1 MEPRTILDFM
11 SVAERLKCNM
21 RHSRTTSSRR
31 ESVAE
36 HTYRL
41 CVFAWLV
48 KEEFPDCDMDKVMKM
63 CLFHDL
69 GEAVTGDIP
78 AFVKTDDDRETEGDA
93 LTLLTAMLPEKER
106 LELDE
111 LFGEL
116 ERAETMEAKIVHAL
130 DKMETLIQHN
140 EADIATWLPL
150 EYDLQMTYG
159 EKECMAD
166 PYLTK
171 LREVIRQ
178 ISEDKITT
186 EGEDRESSYYI
197 RKDIENMHLSEVT
210 DLLRSTEWAEDRTE
224 EMIRKS
230 MENSCP
236 YGLFLKAGT
245 GEGRIKE
252 SSMAGKD
259 RPDGVTTFYLMDLVI
274 EETYRGQGFGA
285 ILMDQIMKENGHL
298 YGMLHT
304 QDAEAFYEK
313 YGFYKEEQVSI
324 VLEGADGAEKIK
336 SMMTNMRN
344 NLPEKIG
351 KYKVIEFKDVE
362 LDEIKNLVTGEQ
374 RKTGLPKSNVLY
386 YELENNAWCCVRP
399 SGTEPKI
406 KLYMGVKADSM
417 ESAEKDLEELKDAMV
432 KLVK

>member
-1 MEPRTILDFM
+1 MDSKTLLDFM

-21 RHSRTTSSRR
+21 RHSRTTENRR

-78 AFVKTDDDRETEGDA
+78 AFVKTDDDRETEGNA
-93 LTLLTAMLPEKER
+93 ISSVTAMLPEKER
-106 LELDE
+106 KELDE
-111 LFGEL
+111 LFDEL
-116 ERAETMEAKIVHAL
+116 DKAETMEAKIVHAL
-130 DKMETLIQHN
+130 DKMEALIQHN

-150 EYDLQMTYG
+150 EYDLQITYG
-159 EKECMAD
+159 EKECKAD

-178 ISEDKITT
+178 TSIDKIAA
-186 EGEDRESSYYI
+186 EGEDRKKSYYI
-197 RKDIENMHLSEVT
+197 RKGVENMHPEEVAELLHST
-210 DLLRSTEWAEDRTE
+210 DWAKDRPE
-224 EMIRKS
+224 ETIRKS

-236 YGLFLKAGT
+236 YGLFLKDSAN
-245 GEGRIKE
+245 E
-252 SSMAGKD
+252 SRSD
-259 RPDGVTTFYLMDLVI
+259 RQIGFARVLTDDVTTFYLMDLVI
-274 EETYRGQGFGA
+274 EETYRRQGFGT

-313 YGFYKEEQVSI
+313 YGFRTIGDTKKTEE
-324 VLEGADGAEKIK
+324 AYMEKPC
-336 SMMTNMRN
+336 S
-344 NLPEKIG
+344 
-351 KYKVIEFKDVE
+351 
-362 LDEIKNLVTGEQ
+362 
-374 RKTGLPKSNVLY
+374 
-386 YELENNAWCCVRP
+386 
-399 SGTEPKI
+399 
-406 KLYMGVKADSM
+406 
-417 ESAEKDLEELKDAMV
+417 
-432 KLVK
+432 

>member
-93 LTLLTAMLPEKER
+93 LTLLTALLPEKER
-106 LELDE
+106 QELDE

-116 ERAETMEAKIVHAL
+116 EKAETMEAKIVHAL

-140 EADIATWLPL
+140 EADIKTWLPL

-159 EKECMAD
+159 EKECKAD

-178 ISEDKITT
+178 ISIDKIAA
-186 EGEDRESSYYI
+186 EGEDRKKSYYI
-197 RKDIENMHLSEVT
+197 RKGVENMHPEEVAELLYST
-210 DLLRSTEWAEDRTE
+210 DWAKDRPE
-224 EMIRKS
+224 EAIRKS

-236 YGLFLKAGT
+236 YGLFLKDSAN
-245 GEGRIKE
+245 E
-252 SSMAGKD
+252 SRND
-259 RPDGVTTFYLMDLVI
+259 RQIGFARVLTDGVTTFYLMDLVI

-313 YGFYKEEQVSI
+313 YGFCTIGDTEKTEE
-324 VLEGADGAEKIK
+324 AYMEKPC
-336 SMMTNMRN
+336 S
-344 NLPEKIG
+344 
-351 KYKVIEFKDVE
+351 
-362 LDEIKNLVTGEQ
+362 
-374 RKTGLPKSNVLY
+374 
-386 YELENNAWCCVRP
+386 
-399 SGTEPKI
+399 
-406 KLYMGVKADSM
+406 
-417 ESAEKDLEELKDAMV
+417 
-432 KLVK
+432 

>member
-1 MEPRTILDFM
+1 MRPETLLDFM
-11 SVAERLKCNM
+11 GVAEHLKCNM
-21 RHSRTTSSRR
+21 RHSRMTDHRR

-48 KEEFPDCDMDKVMKM
+48 KEEFPNCDMDKVMKM

-69 GEAVTGDIP
+69 GEALTGDIP

-93 LTLLTAMLPEKER
+93 LTLLTAMLPGKER
-106 LELDE
+106 QELDE

-116 ERAETMEAKIVHAL
+116 EREETMEAKIVHAL

-171 LREVIRQ
+171 LREVIRK
-178 ISEDKITT
+178 ISEDKITA

-224 EMIRKS
+224 ERIQKS

-259 RPDGVTTFYLMDLVI
+259 RQIGFARVLTDGVTTFYLMDFVI
-274 EETYRGQGFGA
+274 EEKYRSQGFGT
-285 ILMDQIMKENGHL
+285 ILMDRIMKENGHL

-304 QDAEAFYEK
+304 KDAKAFYEK
-313 YGFYKEEQVSI
+313 YGFRAIGDTKKTEEI
-324 VLEGADGAEKIK
+324 YMEKPC
-336 SMMTNMRN
+336 S
-344 NLPEKIG
+344 
-351 KYKVIEFKDVE
+351 
-362 LDEIKNLVTGEQ
+362 
-374 RKTGLPKSNVLY
+374 
-386 YELENNAWCCVRP
+386 
-399 SGTEPKI
+399 
-406 KLYMGVKADSM
+406 
-417 ESAEKDLEELKDAMV
+417 
-432 KLVK
+432 

>member
-1 MEPRTILDFM
+1 MDSKTLLDFM

-21 RHSRTTSSRR
+21 RHSRTTDNRR

-78 AFVKTDDDRETEGDA
+78 AFVKTDDDREIEGNA
-93 LTLLTAMLPEKER
+93 ISSVTAILPEKEQK
-106 LELDE
+106 ELDD
-111 LFGEL
+111 LFDEL
-116 ERAETMEAKIVHAL
+116 EKAETMEAKIVHAL
-130 DKMETLIQHN
+130 DKMEALIQHN

-159 EKECMAD
+159 EKECEAA
-166 PYLTK
+166 PYLRK

-178 ISEDKITT
+178 ISIDKITA
-186 EGEDRESSYYI
+186 EGEDGKTPYYI
-197 RKDIENMHLSEVT
+197 RKGVENMHLEEVAALLHST
-210 DLLRSTEWAEDRTE
+210 DWAKDRPE
-224 EMIRKS
+224 EVIRKS

-236 YGLFLKAGT
+236 YGLFLKDAADKDDIGKECTGGKNAG
-245 GEGRIKE
+245 RN
-252 SSMAGKD
+252 D
-259 RPDGVTTFYLMDLVI
+259 RQIGFARVLTDGVTTFYLMDLVI
-274 EETYRGQGFGA
+274 EEMYRGQGYGT

-313 YGFYKEEQVSI
+313 YGFRAIGETKKTEETYM
-324 VLEGADGAEKIK
+324 EKPC
-336 SMMTNMRN
+336 S
-344 NLPEKIG
+344 
-351 KYKVIEFKDVE
+351 
-362 LDEIKNLVTGEQ
+362 
-374 RKTGLPKSNVLY
+374 
-386 YELENNAWCCVRP
+386 
-399 SGTEPKI
+399 
-406 KLYMGVKADSM
+406 
-417 ESAEKDLEELKDAMV
+417 
-432 KLVK
+432 